1 MNVLLYAATVLIWG
15 TTWIAIYWQVGDV
28 AALVSVFYRFAI
40 AAALFLP
47 LLMLLGVFNKTKLNG
62 ANGTI
67 VQRTNR
73 RDHLFFFLQGLCLFS
88 VNFICF
94 YTASQYIISGLV
106 AVIFAMATLF
116 NAFNQWIIWRKKPS
130 LSIYI
135 ASLLGLSGLVLLF
148 WQQLISTANV
158 EHIIYGILFS
168 AAGTYCF
175 SLGNMIS
182 VRHSQNGIKPWTSN
196 AYGMIYGVGILL
208 VAIQLFGVEWSWD
221 SRPIYIGSLLYL
233 AIPGSIIGFTV
244 YLALVARIGANKAAY
259 TTVLFP
265 VVALTISTFVEGYQW
280 DVMAVMGLVLVMTG
294 VMVSS
299 RGEKL
304 LQWLYNLKGVLSAV
318 KVHAE

>member
-1 MNVLLYAATVLIWG
+1 MNILLYIATVLIWG
-15 TTWIAIYWQVGDV
+15 TTWIAIYWQAGDV
-28 AALVSVFYRFAI
+28 ATLVSVFYRFAI

-47 LLMLLGVFNKTKLNG
+47 LLMLLGKFTKIKMQQTNK
-62 ANGTI
+62 
-67 VQRTNR
+67 

-88 VNFICF
+88 VNFIFF

-116 NAFNQWIIWRKKPS
+116 NVFNQWLIWRKKPP

-148 WQQLISTANV
+148 WQQLTSTANV
-158 EHIIYGILFS
+158 EHILYGILFS
-168 AAGTYCF
+168 VAGTYCF

-182 VRHSQNGIKPWTSN
+182 MRHSQNGIKPWTSN

-221 SRPIYIGSLLYL
+221 SRPIYIGSLFYL

-265 VVALTISTFVEGYQW
+265 LVALTISTVVEGYQW
-280 DVMAVMGLVLVMTG
+280 DLLAFMGLALVVSG
-294 VMVSS
+294 VIISS
-299 RGEKL
+299 RGEQL
-304 LQWLYNLKGVLSAV
+304 WQWLYKLKSVPSV
-318 KVHAE
+318 VNVHLE

>member
-1 MNVLLYAATVLIWG
+1 MNILLYIATVLIWG
-15 TTWIAIYWQVGDV
+15 TTWIAIYWQAGDV
-28 AALVSVFYRFAI
+28 ATLVSVFYRFAI

-47 LLMLLGVFNKTKLNG
+47 LLMLLGKFTKIKMQQTNK
-62 ANGTI
+62 
-67 VQRTNR
+67 

-116 NAFNQWIIWRKKPS
+116 NVFNQWLIWRKKPP

-148 WQQLISTANV
+148 WQQLTSTANV
-158 EHIIYGILFS
+158 EHILYGILFS
-168 AAGTYCF
+168 VAGTYCF

-182 VRHSQNGIKPWTSN
+182 MRHSQNGIKPWTSN

-208 VAIQLFGVEWSWD
+208 VAIQLFDVEWGWD
-221 SRPIYIGSLLYL
+221 NRPIYLGSLLYL

-294 VMVSS
+294 VIMSS

-304 LQWLYNLKGVLSAV
+304 LRWLCEWKTMKISVNTHV
-318 KVHAE
+318 E

>member
-1 MNVLLYAATVLIWG
+1 MNILLYIATVLIWG
-15 TTWIAIYWQVGDV
+15 TTWIAIYWQAGDV
-28 AALVSVFYRFAI
+28 ATLVSVFYRFAI

-47 LLMLLGVFNKTKLNG
+47 LLMLLGKFTKIKMQQTNK
-62 ANGTI
+62 
-67 VQRTNR
+67 

-88 VNFICF
+88 VNFIFF

-116 NAFNQWIIWRKKPS
+116 NVFNQWLIWRKKPP

-148 WQQLISTANV
+148 WQQLTSAANV
-158 EHIIYGILFS
+158 EHIFYGILFS
-168 AAGTYCF
+168 VAGTYCF

-182 VRHSQNGIKPWTSN
+182 MRHSQNGIKPWTSN

-221 SRPIYIGSLLYL
+221 SRPIYIGSLFYL

-265 VVALTISTFVEGYQW
+265 LVALTISTVVEGYQW
-280 DVMAVMGLVLVMTG
+280 DLLAFMGLALVVSG
-294 VMVSS
+294 VIISS
-299 RGEKL
+299 RGEQL
-304 LQWLYNLKGVLSAV
+304 WQWLYKLKSVPSV
-318 KVHAE
+318 VNVHLE